1 MRGALEGVI
10 AAEWKG
16 GSEAGEKDVCLL
28 PLVESS
34 FLFLRAKSPLFC
46 PFCIVPTSPFM
57 DLLSFPSHSDF
68 KVSLLLSLLMH
79 VDCTY

>member
-1 MRGALEGVI
+1 MRRVLEGVI

-28 PLVESS
+28 QLIKSS
-34 FLFLRAKSPLFC
+34 FLFLKAKSPFC
-46 PFCIVPTSPFM
+46 PFCIAPTSLFM
-57 DLLSFPSHSDF
+57 DLLSFPSRSDF